1 MNRRALLASLG
12 STAALALA
20 GCASTGSP
28 ANATDSRTAANRTV
42 PESSAESSNDSA
54 DAEPVGAGD
63 VVSGE
68 RDDVELGSLS
78 LQSSF
83 HHQVSLA
90 WDIVGRCEELVVVL
104 DVGVLKYGEDVRRLP
119 VGVEVGCET
128 NPAGDEFFV
137 RAPNRPDAQVGLPVP
152 AGSSADVAVVFAG
165 ADTAY
170 RYALPDSLRKRIEHP
185 PAWNVDVSFPE
196 TVRSDG
202 EFDVAVI
209 AENAGSSEGTLVG
222 AVTHDRIYDG
232 FWKFAVDVAAG
243 ETVTEPVTVD
253 YVGGDAG
260 GLGVSASWGL
270 GTANGT
276 VTVVTD

>member
-28 ANATDSRTAANRTV
+28 ANATDSRTATNRTV
-42 PESSAESSNDSA
+42 PESSTEPSNASPDV
-54 DAEPVGAGD
+54 EPVGAGD
-63 VVSGE
+63 VVSLPGG
-68 RDDVELGSLS
+68 DVELGSLS

-83 HHQVSLA
+83 HRQVFLV
-90 WDIVGRCEELVVVL
+90 WEIVGRREELVVVL

-119 VGVEVGCET
+119 VGVEVGGET

-137 RAPNRPDAQVGLPVP
+137 RAPNRPDAKVGLPVP
-152 AGSSADVAVVFAG
+152 
-165 ADTAY
+165 T
-170 RYALPDSLRKRIEHP
+170 
-185 PAWNVDVSFPE
+185 
-196 TVRSDG
+196 
-202 EFDVAVI
+202 
-209 AENAGSSEGTLVG
+209 GSSEGTLVG
-222 AVTHDRIYDG
+222 AVTHDRIHDG

-243 ETVTEPVTVD
+243 ETVTETVTVD

-260 GLGVSASWGL
+260 GFGVSASWGL